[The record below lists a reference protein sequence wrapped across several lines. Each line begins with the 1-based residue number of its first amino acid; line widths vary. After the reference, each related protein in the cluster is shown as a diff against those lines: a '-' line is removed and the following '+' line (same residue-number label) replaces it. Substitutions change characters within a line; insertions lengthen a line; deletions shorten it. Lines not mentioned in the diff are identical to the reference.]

1 MAATRIRRAPE
12 ESRRAILQAA
22 EELLVEGGL
31 DAVSVR
37 AVAKRIGMTDAGVA
51 HHFGSRQ
58 DLLVSLL
65 RYGGRRIREAVEQAV
80 ASWVDGHADIDTLVR
95 AISRVYDQ
103 GYAELAVALHAAGWE
118 DTGVGFLEPVVQVL
132 HTART
137 RPGPLSDTRLAVAAL
152 HQALALDAT
161 YGAAF
166 RRSAGISEA
175 AAKRPGPQRTWWT
188 NTLRSTLGLPAAVD
202 RL

>member
-1 MAATRIRRAPE
+1 LR
-12 ESRRAILQAA
+12 AA

-37 AVAKRIGMTDAGVA
+37 AVARRIGMTDAGVA

-58 DLLVSLL
+58 DLLVALL
-65 RYGGRRIREAVEQAV
+65 RYGGRRIRDAVEQAV
-80 ASWVDGHADIDTLVR
+80 AGWADSEADVDALVR
-95 AISRVYDQ
+95 TIARVYDQ
-103 GYAELAVALHAAGWE
+103 GYAELAVALHAAGWR
-118 DTGVGFLEPVVQVL
+118 DTGVGFLEPVVQTL
-132 HTART
+132 HATRT
-137 RPGPLSDTRLAVAAL
+137 RVGRPGPLADTRLAVAAL

-175 AAKRPGPQRTWWT
+175 AAKRPGPQRTWWIE
-188 NTLRSTLGLPAAVD
+188 TLRTTLGLQD
-202 RL
+202 SGK

>member
-1 MAATRIRRAPE
+1 MVATRIRRTPE

-31 DAVSVR
+31 DAVTVR

-58 DLLVSLL
+58 DLLVALL
-65 RYGGRRIREAVEQAV
+65 RYGGRRIRGAVEEAVAGWADRQ
-80 ASWVDGHADIDTLVR
+80 ADIDGLIRTI
-95 AISRVYDQ
+95 ARVYDQ

-118 DTGVGFLEPVVQVL
+118 DPGTGFLEPVVQIL
-132 HTART
+132 HTTRARSG
-137 RPGPLSDTRLAVAAL
+137 RPGPLADTRLAVAAL

-166 RRSAGISEA
+166 RRSAGVSESA
-175 AAKRPGPQRTWWT
+175 ALRPGPQRAWWA
-188 NTLRSTLGLPAAVD
+188 NTLRTALGLPSD
-202 RL
+202 

>member
-1 MAATRIRRAPE
+1 MASTRIRRTPE

-31 DAVSVR
+31 DAVTVR
-37 AVAKRIGMTDAGVA
+37 AVAKRIGITDAGVA

-58 DLLVSLL
+58 DLLVALL
-65 RYGGRRIREAVEQAV
+65 RHGGRRMRAAIEQAV
-80 ASWVDGHADIDTLVR
+80 AEWADSQADVNGLIRTI
-95 AISRVYDQ
+95 ARVYDQ

-118 DTGVGFLEPVVQVL
+118 DPGVGFLEPVVQIL
-132 HTART
+132 HATRT
-137 RPGPLSDTRLAVAAL
+137 RAGRPGPLADTRLAVAAL

-166 RRSAGISEA
+166 RRSAGISESA
-175 AAKRPGPQRTWWT
+175 ANRPGPQRTWWA
-188 NTLRSTLGLPAAVD
+188 NTLRTALGLPD
-202 RL
+202 D

>member
-1 MAATRIRRAPE
+1 MAATRIRRTPE

-58 DLLVSLL
+58 DLLVALL
-65 RYGGRRIREAVEQAV
+65 RYGGRRIRGAVEEAV
-80 ASWVDGHADIDTLVR
+80 ASWADSQADINGLIRTI
-95 AISRVYDQ
+95 ARVYDQ

-118 DTGVGFLEPVVQVL
+118 DPGTGFLEPVVQIL
-132 HTART
+132 HTTRT
-137 RPGPLSDTRLAVAAL
+137 RSGRPGPLADTRLAVAAL

-166 RRSAGISEA
+166 RRSAGVSASA
-175 AAKRPGPQRTWWT
+175 ASRPGPQRTWWA
-188 NTLRSTLGLPAAVD
+188 NTLRTALGLPD
-202 RL
+202 E

>member
-12 ESRRAILQAA
+12 EARRAILQAA

-31 DAVSVR
+31 EAVSVR

-58 DLLVSLL
+58 DLLVALL
-65 RYGGRRIREAVEQAV
+65 RHGGRRIRGAVEEAVAGWADSQ
-80 ASWVDGHADIDTLVR
+80 ADINGLIRTI
-95 AISRVYDQ
+95 ARVYDQ

-118 DTGVGFLEPVVQVL
+118 DPGAGFLEPVVQIL
-132 HTART
+132 HDTRT
-137 RPGPLSDTRLAVAAL
+137 RVGRPGPLADTRLAVAAL
-152 HQALALDAT
+152 HQALALDAF

-166 RRSAGISEA
+166 RRSAGISES
-175 AAKRPGPQRTWWT
+175 AAKRPGPQRTWWA
-188 NTLRSTLGLPAAVD
+188 NTLRTALGLPD
-202 RL
+202 D